1 MRTAYRT
8 HRRPLLASLSSVVM
22 LCCAQPA
29 LAQAVNKCTVGGRVV
44 YQASPCAIE
53 ARPAIATPAATT
65 AAATTTATAAT
76 DALASNAN
84 PSAAPKKKTL
94 ADVLRERD
102 GAAPAQPTSREFQ
115 QDGANVL
122 RSRMGAV

>member
-1 MRTAYRT
+1 MRTTY
-8 HRRPLLASLSSVVM
+8 RPLLASVSSIVM
-22 LCCAQPA
+22 LCCVQPV

-44 YQASPCAIE
+44 YQSSPCAIE
-53 ARPAIATPAATT
+53 ARPAVAATVAAT
-65 AAATTTATAAT
+65 AAATASA

-102 GAAPAQPTSREFQ
+102 GAAPAQPVSREFQ

>member
-1 MRTAYRT
+1 MRTA
-8 HRRPLLASLSSVVM
+8 HRPLLASLSSIVM
-22 LCCAQPA
+22 LCCAQGA

-44 YQASPCAIE
+44 YQSSPCAIE
-53 ARPAIATPAATT
+53 ARPAPAA
-65 AAATTTATAAT
+65 AAEAV
-76 DALASNAN
+76 ASNAN
-84 PSAAPKKKTL
+84 PSTAPKKKTL

>member
-1 MRTAYRT
+1 MRSS
-8 HRRPLLASLSSVVM
+8 HRPLLASLSSIVM
-22 LCCAQPA
+22 LCCVQPA
-29 LAQAVNKCTVGGRVV
+29 LAQAVNKCTVGGRIV

-53 ARPAIATPAATT
+53 ARPAVAATPAAS
-65 AAATTTATAAT
+65 AAA

-94 ADVLRERD
+94 AEVLRERD
-102 GAAPAQPTSREFQ
+102 GTAPAQPVSREFQ

>member
-1 MRTAYRT
+1 MRTT
-8 HRRPLLASLSSVVM
+8 HRPLLASLASIVM

-44 YQASPCAIE
+44 YQSSPCAIE
-53 ARPAIATPAATT
+53 ARPAAPAA
-65 AAATTTATAAT
+65 ASA

-84 PSAAPKKKTL
+84 PSATPKKKTL

-102 GAAPAQPTSREFQ
+102 GAAPAQPVSREFQ